1 MSSESNSPQVDGS
14 STPAT
19 PQDSATADVGPAA
32 TPSPHL
38 APEDASSSNEGAKRS
53 AQPPLTG
60 GAPRIAPAPP
70 RQTATLGAFIRN
82 RLRGVFTGETPLWLL
97 VALGMG
103 AFLNLVTFA
112 FLISPVNRQNL
123 LNPPVEQMQEMGMS
137 ATDIAD
143 RIAYAEEISVTMLN
157 TGAAISL
164 LSMFSLLFTLFW
176 RRRLGIYIYTLLT
189 GFMLVATLI
198 NGMFSPVLLL
208 VPTAVVVT
216 AVVNREL
223 LT

>member
-19 PQDSATADVGPAA
+19 PQASAKADVGTAA
-32 TPSPHL
+32 TPSPL
-38 APEDASSSNEGAKRS
+38 PAPEDATTTSHHAQRAAQATQASARMAPHT
-53 AQPPLTG
+53 AQPQTLTIG
-60 GAPRIAPAPP
+60 
-70 RQTATLGAFIRN
+70 QFIR
-82 RLRGVFTGETPLWLL
+82 RQFRGLLTGETPLWLI
-97 VALGMG
+97 VALGLG
-103 AFLNLVTFA
+103 AFLNLVTFS

-143 RIAYAEEISVTMLN
+143 RMAYAEEISVTMLN
-157 TGAAISL
+157 TGAVISL
-164 LSMFSLLFTLFW
+164 LSMLALSFTLFR
-176 RRRLGIYIYTLLT
+176 RRRLGIYIYIVLT
-189 GFMLVATLI
+189 GFMLVATLL
-198 NGMFSPVLLL
+198 NGMFTPVLLL

>member
-1 MSSESNSPQVDGS
+1 MSSESNSPKVDGS

-19 PQDSATADVGPAA
+19 PHASDKADVGPAA
-32 TPSPHL
+32 TPSPHP
-38 APEDASSSNEGAKRS
+38 APEEAPKASAHAQVAAQAAQTGD
-53 AQPPLTG
+53 AQPPQPQTLTFG
-60 GAPRIAPAPP
+60 
-70 RQTATLGAFIRN
+70 QFIR
-82 RLRGVFTGETPLWLL
+82 RQFRGLLTGETPLWLI
-97 VALGMG
+97 VALGLG

-112 FLISPVNRQNL
+112 FLISPINRQNL

-143 RIAYAEEISVTMLN
+143 RMAYAEEISVMMLN

-164 LSMFSLLFTLFW
+164 LSMLALSFSLFW
-176 RRRLGIYIYTLLT
+176 RRRLGIYLYIVLT
-189 GFMLVATLI
+189 GVMLVATLI
-198 NGMFSPVLLL
+198 NGMFTPVLLL